1 MRLPKIAIENHQFTI
16 VFILLLVIAGIASF
30 FTMPRSEDPA
40 VSPAGSS
47 IVVVFPGANPLDLE
61 ELVVD
66 PIEEVINELE
76 DIQYLKSKAED
87 GLGVITVEF
96 TSGSDPDDKY
106 SDVVQKVN
114 SIRNNLPDGIL
125 RFEIIKHS
133 VSDVN
138 ILQVALLSETASYR
152 LLEGEADRLETK
164 LKRVSGVR
172 EIKTWA
178 FPEQEVRISV
188 DLEKT
193 AQLNLSL
200 NRIIQSIQS
209 NNANIPG
216 GSVDI
221 GTVRYNI
228 QTSGSYSSL
237 DDIKNTI
244 VDARG
249 GNIIYVKDI
258 ADVDYA
264 YEDEKYFARVNGKRA
279 VFVTANQKE
288 GTNIYDVMDGL
299 KRELADFQND
309 LPASISTENVFD
321 VSESVSFRLNGFFT
335 NLLQGLFLV
344 GIIVLLAV
352 GFRASMIV
360 ILAIPISILIGIGVL
375 DLSGFGIEQMSIAG
389 LVIALGLLVDNAI
402 VVTENISRFM
412 REGYTKVE
420 AAIKGT
426 QQIAWA
432 VVSSTATTVLAFV
445 PIIMMKNITGDFIRS
460 MPATVVYTLTAS
472 LLVSLMLTP
481 YLSSK
486 IIKVEQVKRESKF
499 RKSLNKL
506 IERNYRSKLGWALN
520 NPKLVVAITVVVFAA
535 SLFLF
540 PLVGVSFFPKA
551 EKPQFLININ
561 SPIGTSIDKTNEF
574 AKKVENFLKTK
585 EEIKTFSTNVGR
597 GNPRIYYNIS
607 PKNETANHVQI
618 FVELKERDS
627 EKFSNL
633 INEIRDEAKT
643 FAGARIEVKEFEQ
656 GPPVNAPI
664 EIRVIGETLAEL
676 QKISQDVERI
686 IASTEGTLNVDN
698 PLTTTRTD
706 LKVNINRAKAGM
718 FGVPIVEIDKTV
730 RAAMAGLAISNYRD
744 ENGKE
749 YNVVVRLPV
758 NEKTVVSDFDK
769 VFVGSVT
776 GANVPLKQLANIE
789 FKASPMEISH
799 YYMERN
805 VNITSDVQTGYSVDA
820 VTNEIL
826 DKLRNYDLPKGYRF
840 YAAGELEKRDE
851 SFGGMMTAMLI
862 AIIGI
867 FGVLVLQFRSFSQPL
882 IVFSAIPL
890 AIIGSIIALLITGF
904 SFSFTAFVG
913 LTSLVGI
920 VVNNSIILVDY
931 TNQLRLEGKELI
943 EALKEACETRFV
955 PIILTTATTV
965 GGLLPL
971 TLAGG
976 TLWAPMGWTIIGGL
990 IASTVLTLLV
1000 VPVLYKLYTPS
1011 KTG

>member
-1 MRLPKIAIENHQFTI
+1 
-16 VFILLLVIAGIASF
+16 
-30 FTMPRSEDPA
+30 
-40 VSPAGSS
+40 
-47 IVVVFPGANPLDLE
+47 
-61 ELVVD
+61 
-66 PIEEVINELE
+66 
-76 DIQYLKSKAED
+76 
-87 GLGVITVEF
+87 
-96 TSGSDPDDKY
+96 
-106 SDVVQKVN
+106 
-114 SIRNNLPDGIL
+114 
-125 RFEIIKHS
+125 
-133 VSDVN
+133 
-138 ILQVALLSETASYR
+138 
-152 LLEGEADRLETK
+152 
-164 LKRVSGVR
+164 
-172 EIKTWA
+172 
-178 FPEQEVRISV
+178 
-188 DLEKT
+188 
-193 AQLNLSL
+193 
-200 NRIIQSIQS
+200 
-209 NNANIPG
+209 
-216 GSVDI
+216 
-221 GTVRYNI
+221 
-228 QTSGSYSSL
+228 
-237 DDIKNTI
+237 
-244 VDARG
+244 
-249 GNIIYVKDI
+249 
-258 ADVDYA
+258 
-264 YEDEKYFARVNGKRA
+264 
-279 VFVTANQKE
+279 
-288 GTNIYDVMDGL
+288 
-299 KRELADFQND
+299 
-309 LPASISTENVFD
+309 
-321 VSESVSFRLNGFFT
+321 
-335 NLLQGLFLV
+335 
-344 GIIVLLAV
+344 
-352 GFRASMIV
+352 
-360 ILAIPISILIGIGVL
+360 
-375 DLSGFGIEQMSIAG
+375 
-389 LVIALGLLVDNAI
+389 
-402 VVTENISRFM
+402 M
-412 REGYTKVE
+412 REGYGKVE

-499 RKSLNKL
+499 RRSLNKL
-506 IERNYRSKLGWALN
+506 IEGSYRKRLGWALN
-520 NPKLVVAITVVVFAA
+520 NPKLVVVIAVLVFGG

-561 SPIGTSIDKTNEF
+561 APIGTSIDKTNEF

-585 EEIKTFSTNVGR
+585 DEIKTFSTNVGR
-597 GNPRIYYNIS
+597 GNPRIYYNIF
-607 PKNETANHVQI
+607 PKNESANHAQI
-618 FVELKERDS
+618 FVELKERDA
-627 EKFSNL
+627 ETFSNL
-633 INEIRDEAKT
+633 ISEIREESKT
-643 FAGARIEVKEFEQ
+643 FAGAKIEVKEFEQ

-676 QKISQDVERI
+676 QKISQDVEKI
-686 IASTEGTLNVDN
+686 ITSTKGTLNIDN

-730 RAAMAGLAISNYRD
+730 RAAMAGLSISDYRD

-769 VFVGSVT
+769 IYVGSVT
-776 GANVPLKQLANIE
+776 GANVPLKQLAGIE
-789 FKASPMEISH
+789 FQASPMEISH

-826 DKLRNYDLPKGYRF
+826 DKLKNYDLPKGYRF

-890 AIIGSIIALLITGF
+890 AIIGSIVALLITGF

-1011 KTG
+1011 KIS